1 MTQMTRRA
9 LLMAGGS
16 AALGTLA
23 SRPAWAQPIAP
34 MPAKWDET
42 VDVLVVG
49 SGFAGLASAIEA
61 RKAGASV
68 LILEKMPTYGGN
80 SAINGGI
87 LAVPGNEAQKKLG
100 IKDSP
105 ELLAED
111 IIREGLG
118 YSYPEKVRTMTQQAY
133 PTYEWTVNE
142 LGVEWVKDRVGAEGG
157 HSVPRHLFTINGSGS
172 EIVNKELA
180 YAQKL
185 GAQLRLRCYVEEIIR
200 DADGRVKGL
209 KVREGYR
216 FPKTDS
222 GRVKYICARKGVAL
236 CHGGFGA
243 DVKYRVK
250 HDPKL
255 TEKFDTTNQPGATS
269 ELWRE
274 ASRIGGN
281 IVQADWIQCGPWNSP
296 EEKGMGIALYFAN
309 GAAASQGLWVD
320 CATGKRFVNELANRK
335 VRADAVIVN
344 NNKGHTCIAFSDQTA
359 VDNTIA
365 KSRPGM
371 LEKMLERGCV
381 HKFDSLE
388 AMAAKYKIP
397 MPALKKS
404 IDDYN
409 AALKKGSGDETGRY
423 FAPGAQPIGKAP
435 YYCSLLSPKV
445 HHCMGGL
452 ETNNLGQ
459 VIDVKTDKPIPG
471 LYAAGESTGGVHGA
485 VRLGSCA
492 TLDCIVNG
500 RIVGMNIA
508 KESPWI

>member
-1 MTQMTRRA
+1 MSEMSRRS
-9 LLMAGGS
+9 LLIGGS
-16 AALGTLA
+16 AAALGSIVA
-23 SRPAWAQPIAP
+23 RGAVAAPIEP
-34 MPAKWDET
+34 MPKKWDET

-49 SGFAGLASAIEA
+49 SGFAGLACAIEA

-80 SAINGGI
+80 STINGGI
-87 LAVPGNEAQKKLG
+87 LAVPGNAAQKKLG

-133 PTYEWTVNE
+133 PTYEWTVKE
-142 LGVEWVKDRVGAEGG
+142 LGVEWIPDRVGAEGG

-180 YAQKL
+180 LAKKL
-185 GAQLRLRCYVEEIIR
+185 GAELRLRCYVEEIIR

-216 FPKTDS
+216 FPREGS
-222 GRVKYICARKGVAL
+222 GKVKYICARKGVAL

-255 TEKFDTTNQPGATS
+255 TAKFDTTNQPGATS

-281 IVQADWIQCGPWNSP
+281 IIQADWIQCGPWNSP

-309 GAAASQGLWVD
+309 GAAGSQGIWVD
-320 CATGKRFVNELANRK
+320 CTTGKRFVNELANRK
-335 VRADAVIVN
+335 VRADAVLVN
-344 NNKGHTCIAFSDQTA
+344 NNKGHVCIALSDQTA

-365 KSRPGM
+365 KSRPGI
-371 LEKMLERGCV
+371 LEKMLERKCV

-388 AMAAKYKIP
+388 ALAKAYKIP
-397 MPALKKS
+397 LDGLKKS
-404 IDDYN
+404 IADYN
-409 AALKKGSGDETGRY
+409 AALKKGSGDEMGRY
-423 FAPGAQPIGKAP
+423 FAPGAKPIGTAP
-435 YYCSLLSPKV
+435 YYCSILSPKV

-452 ETNNLGQ
+452 ETNNLAQ

-492 TLDCIVNG
+492 TLDCLVNG
-500 RIVGMNIA
+500 RIAGKNIA
-508 KESPWI
+508 KEKNWM